1 MRMPWQ
7 KQLKGDSLS
16 WLLEP
21 DPVNPGVRYFALK
34 DLLGKSEHDPEVVFA
49 RDEVMNSGPVP
60 IILAS
65 QHTDGYWF
73 KPGPG
78 YSPRHRGTTWRLIQL
93 ALLGAD
99 GSDPCIQQACDYVLD
114 HSRSDSGGFSYDGS
128 RPGMVQCL
136 QGNLVAALI
145 ELGCYQDERLQTAL
159 SWLARSITGEGIA
172 AYTDKDSS
180 VRYYQS
186 GNSAPGFVC
195 AYNNQL
201 PCAWGAVKSMWALS
215 NVPQIDRDEVIESA
229 IRSGLEFLL
238 SSDPAKAEY
247 PMGYSQKPNNA
258 WFKFGMPVGYSCDI
272 LQALEV
278 LSALGMAKE
287 PRLRPAIE
295 LLLKKQD
302 ENGRWKMEN
311 SYKWVDIET
320 KGEPSKW
327 VTLRALRV
335 ISQVF

>member
-1 MRMPWQ
+1 MSWK
-7 KQLKGDSLS
+7 KQIKGDALS

-21 DPVNPGVRYFALK
+21 DPDKPGVRYFALK
-34 DLLGKSEHDPEVVFA
+34 DLLGKNRHDPEVIFA

-60 IILAS
+60 VILAS
-65 QHTDGYWF
+65 QHPDGYWF

-114 HSRSDSGGFSYDGS
+114 HSRSDLGGFSYNGS
-128 RPGMVQCL
+128 PSGMVQCL
-136 QGNLVAALI
+136 QGNLVASLI
-145 ELGCYQDERLQTAL
+145 DLGCYQDERLQKAL
-159 SWLARSITGEGIA
+159 HWLACSITGEGIA
-172 AYTDKDSS
+172 PCTASNAP

-201 PCAWGAVKSMWALS
+201 PCAWGAIKSMWALS
-215 NVPQIDRDEVIESA
+215 KVPQIDRNEVVELA
-229 IRSGLEFLL
+229 IRSGVAFLL
-238 SSDPAKAEY
+238 SSDPAKAGY
-247 PMGYSQKPNNA
+247 PMGYSNKPNSS
-258 WFKFGMPVGYSCDI
+258 WFKLGMPVSYSCDF
-272 LQALEV
+272 LQTLEV
-278 LSALGMAKE
+278 LCALGKGKD
-287 PRLRPAIE
+287 PRLQPAIE

-302 ENGRWKMEN
+302 RDGRWEMEN
-311 SYKWVDIET
+311 SYKWVDIEE
-320 KGEPSKW
+320 KGKPSKW
-327 VTLRALRV
+327 ITLRALRV